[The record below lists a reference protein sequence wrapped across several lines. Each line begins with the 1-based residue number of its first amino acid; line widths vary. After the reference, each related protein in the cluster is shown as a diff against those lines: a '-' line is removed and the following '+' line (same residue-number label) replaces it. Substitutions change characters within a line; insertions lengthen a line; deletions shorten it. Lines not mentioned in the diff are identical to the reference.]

1 MLTRACPI
9 LPSRDLDATER
20 FYAKLGF
27 KLGGRFEEE
36 GYLILYRDTVELH
49 FFRSPDHVPE
59 TCDHG
64 VYLRLSEV
72 ADWSKELEQSIPERE
87 GHPSIIPAEH
97 KPWGMFELTVFD
109 PDGTILRAGTESEN
123 G

>member
-9 LPSRDLDATER
+9 LPSRDLDVTET

-27 KLGGRFEEE
+27 KFGSRYDAE
-36 GYLILYRDTVELH
+36 GYLILYRDDVELH
-49 FFRSPDHVPE
+49 FFRAPDHVPE

-64 VYLRLSEV
+64 VYLRLTEV
-72 ADWSKELEQSIPERE
+72 AAWSDDLAEKIPERD
-87 GHPSIIPAEH
+87 GFPRFSPAEE
-97 KPWGMFELTVFD
+97 KGWGMFELTVFD
-109 PDGTILRAGTESEN
+109 PDGTILRAGVESPN